1 MFTESEIGIE
11 RMIPKTESRSTPLA
25 FISATSSIHPGIL
38 GMVIAVLAVA
48 TGAVIQGSVGL
59 GLGLLAAP
67 ILALI
72 DPRLI
77 PGPLLFAAL
86 GLTILVSRREWSA
99 IDFSGLK
106 WALIGRVAGTLLAGV
121 TLMIVP
127 KRDLAMIFGAL
138 ILAAVA
144 LTASGMSWP
153 PTARN
158 LILAGF
164 LSGLMGTL
172 VSIGGP
178 PMALV
183 YQRASGPRLRG
194 TLSSFFVIGATLSLI
209 MLGLVGRF
217 GIEELIWGSMLLPG
231 TLLGFA
237 ISNRT
242 APLLDRGYIRPAV
255 LIISALAGVMVI
267 LREVL

>member
-1 MFTESEIGIE
+1 MGH
-11 RMIPKTESRSTPLA
+11 MIRREGGRPIPLA
-25 FISATSSIHPGIL
+25 LLNATGPIHLGL
-38 GMVIAVLAVA
+38 TGMVIAVSAVA

-86 GLTILVSRREWSA
+86 GLTILVSRREWQA

-106 WALIGRVAGTLLAGV
+106 WALTGRVAGTLLAGL
-121 TLMIVP
+121 TLVAVP
-127 KRDLAMIFGAL
+127 KRDLAFIFGAL
-138 ILAAVA
+138 ILVAVA

-194 TLSSFFVIGATLSLI
+194 TLSSFFVVGATLSLI

-217 GIEELIWGSMLLPG
+217 GLQELIWGSILLPG

-242 APLLDRGYIRPAV
+242 APLLDRGYTRSAV
-255 LIISALAGVMVI
+255 LIISALAGAMVI